1 MRKSKIK
8 QPVQI
13 DDLAA
18 LAKMA
23 TTPEWK
29 IFEKMAY
36 NRIQYQKDKIVSLP
50 ELEPVKLAVNK
61 AYERGIIAGL
71 ILTMKNVNGAS
82 QEMDKLA
89 EEK

>member
-8 QPVQI
+8 KPVQI

-23 TTPEWK
+23 NTPEWK
-29 IFEKMAY
+29 VFQKMAH

-71 ILTMKNVNGAS
+71 ILVMKNVNEAA
-82 QEMDKLA
+82 QEMEKLA
-89 EEK
+89 EE